1 MKCIIV
7 GIKPRDYT
15 DKNGKPVKGYQLN
28 MLADNA
34 DVYGKVFKDC
44 FISVDTPVYKNNYAT
59 FEDIDQLQG
68 REVNAEWDIET
79 YGTKQVKRLIS
90 FEFLSDF
97 YDIVKRDS
105 NGKS

>member
-7 GIKPRDYT
+7 GIKPQDYT
-15 DKNGKPVKGYQLN
+15 NKNGKQVVGLQLN

-44 FISVDTPVYKNNYAT
+44 FIDKTSSLYFKNAAL
-59 FEDIDQLQG
+59 FEDLGELEG
-68 REVNAEWDIET
+68 REVNVEWDVDT

-90 FEFLSDF
+90 FEFTDNF
-97 YDIVKRDS
+97 YDLVKRDLT
-105 NGKS
+105 